1 MRRRVCLLLG
11 LTGLLVLAALA
22 AGGAPAAPAG
32 PAHPPRSASSP
43 RSGSSR
49 LRPRAFASCPG
60 LTAYA
65 RRHLAATHGLPEPPV
80 TPLAQPGLAPAPL
93 GASGVA
99 APVTAGPTDGGSGSA
114 VTFSTTNN
122 QEQGVDEPDI
132 VKTDGST
139 IFALSRGT
147 LYAVMLTG
155 GTPRLAGSLALG
167 ASGAGAELLLRGSRV
182 IVISG
187 REPLPLAGRGGPVP
201 LGGAP
206 GR

>member
-11 LTGLLVLAALA
+11 LTGPLVLAALA
-22 AGGAPAAPAG
+22 AGGAAAAPAG

-132 VKTDGST
+132 VKTT
-139 IFALSRGT
+139 
-147 LYAVMLTG
+147 V
-155 GTPRLAGSLALG
+155 
-167 ASGAGAELLLRGSRV
+167 AELLSDPLDRLELRHFRTRINNYYKGDVVAVLTILDHVATHQTVKART
-182 IVISG
+182 
-187 REPLPLAGRGGPVP
+187 AK
-201 LGGAP
+201 
-206 GR
+206 